1 MSFIGIFCSRASN
14 QYLKP
19 CPKNPNKRHHSPNSS
34 DSSWDQ
40 PRKKVSFSAS
50 LNEHVTL
57 DDIDKKIVMR
67 KESTS
72 IEKDECFI
80 SRGILRKSSSRSA
93 NMRSPP
99 HPSASSSSYPS
110 NHLSPDEYQY
120 QRHGTPGNQRT
131 SPFPQRYPQG
141 FSPQSHSRRSYN
153 DSRRDQHVDS
163 TPLKPFQTDL
173 SPPAT
178 SSTGRSSYRNYGG
191 DVLSVMLPLFY
202 F

>member
-1 MSFIGIFCSRASN
+1 MSFIGIFCSRASDSTQRSRASN
-14 QYLKP
+14 QYL
-19 CPKNPNKRHHSPNSS
+19 RHHSPNSS

-131 SPFPQRYPQG
+131 SPLPPTIPPRI
-141 FSPQSHSRRSYN
+141 
-153 DSRRDQHVDS
+153 
-163 TPLKPFQTDL
+163 L
-173 SPPAT
+173 SPIP
-178 SSTGRSSYRNYGG
+178 
-191 DVLSVMLPLFY
+191 LSPII
-202 F
+202 